1 MRIAHDVSYLELS
14 ESNGELTSRIGIK
27 PMKELT
33 LKLESAA
40 QRAREEVIRVI
51 DLRGETAHDHLQ
63 SALLT
68 AFTSLHYTK
77 HANPPLPHEGEL
89 TYHYVLLGTDS
100 TARHMH
106 GTSIKESLKALGGS
120 AADDHLLVDFSGVA
134 EARLFAIEELYR
146 RVYGQPS
153 GHAEQ
158 QPLEQRAAARRIKL
172 ASQWPTAAE
181 VSRNLGSS
189 AGNAS
194 HLATKHRRAGKLLGV
209 YLPVPGGSWRFPQ
222 WQFQR
227 DGQPVMHLEEI
238 LKVLHEQGPFLDT
251 DRRSTGWGEV
261 EWFQSGHVLL
271 DGHTPAEVLATHPH
285 RVLTAAKAEF
295 SEEP

>member
-1 MRIAHDVSYLELS
+1 MRIAHDVSYLEVS

-33 LKLESAA
+33 LKLGAA

-68 AFTSLHYTK
+68 AFMSLHYTR
-77 HANPPLPHEGEL
+77 HANIPLPREGEP

-106 GTSIKESLKALGGS
+106 GTSIKDSLKALRGS
-120 AADDHLLVDFSGVA
+120 AADDHLLIDFSCVA

-153 GHAEQ
+153 EHAEPQ
-158 QPLEQRAAARRIKL
+158 QLEQDAAARRMKL

-194 HLATKHRRAGKLLGV
+194 HLATKYRRSGKLLGV
-209 YLPVPGGSWRFPQ
+209 YLPVPGGSWRCPQ

-227 DGQPVMHLEEI
+227 DGQVMNVVGRRFRA
-238 LKVLHEQGPFLDT
+238 LKTRE
-251 DRRSTGWGEV
+251 
-261 EWFQSGHVLL
+261 
-271 DGHTPAEVLATHPH
+271 LAT
-285 RVLTAAKAEF
+285 RSRDF
-295 SEEP
+295 Q